1 MKRLVKFLAIAEIE
15 IDPEVDAPVAEAQA
29 ILDAFREATL
39 PSANYG
45 VTLYRATPDDL
56 THDLLRR
63 QVELVPLSES
73 DGD

>member
-1 MKRLVKFLAIAEIE
+1 MRRFVKFLTIAEIE
-15 IDPEVDAPVAEAQA
+15 IDSEVGAPVEEAQA

-39 PSANYG
+39 PSQNHG
-45 VTLYRATPDDL
+45 VTLYRAMPDDL
-56 THDLLRR
+56 THELLQR